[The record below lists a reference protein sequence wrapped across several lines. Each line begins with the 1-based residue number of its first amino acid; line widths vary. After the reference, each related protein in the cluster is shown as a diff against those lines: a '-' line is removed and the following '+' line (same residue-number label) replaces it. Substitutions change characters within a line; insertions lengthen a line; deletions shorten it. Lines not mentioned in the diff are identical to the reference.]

1 MTAPSG
7 PAPAGA
13 PAVRCRSLG
22 VSFGAV
28 RALHDVSLELAP
40 GRIHALVGQ
49 NGAGKTTLAKVLC
62 GLQAPDAG
70 DVRIGGRAIPPGDVR
85 AAKDAGL
92 AMVHQHFSLPP
103 SFTVA
108 EALEL
113 TGARPGGRA
122 VYRRAGLHE
131 RWREDVAEVGG
142 EASLATRIRDLP
154 VEARQSLEI
163 VRALAT
169 EAQVLLLD
177 EPTALLTPA
186 AIEALF
192 DRLRRL
198 RDGGVTVLVVLHK
211 LREVAAVADTVSVL
225 RDGEL
230 VLGPAEMSEV
240 SQGRLSD
247 AIVGPAAADGDD
259 AAGGRG
265 AASTTHGA
273 AGVSGAAATG
283 GGVAGVAA
291 GVPGAAA
298 GGNGAAGVSGAAGEV
313 RPTLLELAGVSSGE
327 SAFEPGLAGIDL
339 RVESGEI
346 VGIAGVEGNGQRSLV
361 SVVAGLTA
369 AAQGSIR
376 IGDTDVTR
384 AAPARRRL
392 RGLRLV
398 PFDRNTEGISRSAPL
413 WLNQSALRLIDRERR
428 HTSVYVRAPR
438 RPGRRS
444 VRRLLNWSAARSPLI
459 SLREFKRE
467 ATGAMDHWRV
477 RYDTVAQPAE
487 SLSGGNVQRLIL
499 SRELAP
505 GLEVLVAA
513 QPTRGLDFAAT
524 DFVRRSL
531 RGLRGHRGG
540 RPAGVLRP
548 RRAVRAVGPP
558 RGDVRRADSGPLR
571 GSLRPARRG
580 RRHDGG
586 GTMTSGLRVP
596 GRDGRRMPGAMTGAA
611 R

>member
-7 PAPAGA
+7 PGAAGA

-49 NGAGKTTLAKVLC
+49 NGAGKTTLAKVLG
-62 GLQAPDAG
+62 GLQVPDTG
-70 DVRIGGRAIPPGDVR
+70 DVRIAGQEIPPGDVR
-85 AAKDAGL
+85 AAKAAGL

-113 TGARPGGRA
+113 TAARPGGRA
-122 VYRRAGLHE
+122 VYRRGDLQQ
-131 RWREDVAEVGG
+131 RWQDDVAEIGG
-142 EASLATRIRDLP
+142 AAALSTRIRDLP

-169 EAQVLLLD
+169 EARLLLLD
-177 EPTALLTPA
+177 EPTALLTPV
-186 AIEALF
+186 AIDALF
-192 DRLRRL
+192 ERLRRL
-198 RDGGVTVLVVLHK
+198 RASGVTILVVLHK

-247 AIVGPAAADGDD
+247 AIVGPAGHADG
-259 AAGGRG
+259 
-265 AASTTHGA
+265 
-273 AGVSGAAATG
+273 
-283 GGVAGVAA
+283 
-291 GVPGAAA
+291 
-298 GGNGAAGVSGAAGEV
+298 EV
-313 RPTLLELAGVSSGE
+313 GIRAEAHDVQETLLELTRVSSAE
-327 SAFEPGLAGIDL
+327 SAFEPGLSDVDL
-339 RVESGEI
+339 RVEAGEI

-361 SVVAGLTA
+361 SVIAGLSPLA
-369 AAQGSIR
+369 EGSIR
-376 IGDTDVTR
+376 IGGDEVTA

-398 PFDRNTEGISRSAPL
+398 PFDRNTEGVSQSAPL
-413 WLNQSALRLIDRERR
+413 WLNQSALRLIDRAGLYTLDR
-428 HTSVYVRAPR
+428 PR
-438 RPGRRS
+438 RGSVHAIAPPRRRQS
-444 VRRLLNWSAARSPLI
+444 RTALRFESWWQRHRPLI
-459 SLREFKRE
+459 SLRQYKWQ
-467 ATGAMDHWRV
+467 ASKAMDRWRV
-477 RYDTVAQPAE
+477 RYDTVTQPAE

-499 SRELAP
+499 SRELDSS
-505 GLEVLVAA
+505 LEVLVAA

-524 DFVRRSL
+524 EFVRRSL
-531 RGLRGHRGG
+531 RGLRDAG
-540 RPAGVLRP
+540 AGVLLISSDLDELFELSDRLLVMYGGRIVAHFDGP
-548 RRAVRAVGPP
+548 YDRRAV
-558 RGDVRRADSGPLR
+558 GD
-571 GSLRPARRG
+571 
-580 RRHDGG
+580 
-586 GTMTSGLRVP
+586 
-596 GRDGRRMPGAMTGAA
+596 AMTGAV